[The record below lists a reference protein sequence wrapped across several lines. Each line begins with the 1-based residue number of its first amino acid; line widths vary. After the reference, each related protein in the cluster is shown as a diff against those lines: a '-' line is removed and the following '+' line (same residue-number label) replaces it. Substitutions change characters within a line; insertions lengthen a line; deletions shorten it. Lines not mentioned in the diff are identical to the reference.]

1 MLHRLASTNERFGGQ
16 SFAHDRG
23 RRQEERRDLLLPLA
37 FGELTDLWAWRIFPE
52 LMIKRAPRTH
62 NDALVLFLNGGGDGR
77 QREFAG
83 TRLLVLLPVIIL
95 YYPLIIELV
104 IFPPRATP
112 EFHYRSNKITVTKF
126 MR

>member
-1 MLHRLASTNERFGGQ
+1 
-16 SFAHDRG
+16 
-23 RRQEERRDLLLPLA
+23 
-37 FGELTDLWAWRIFPE
+37 
-52 LMIKRAPRTH
+52 MIKRAPRTH